1 MPAVRKIVRDAK
13 ANEYRLSSL
22 ILGVVKS
29 AAFRTAL
36 AEATDDGTK

>member
-1 MPAVRKIVRDAK
+1 M
-13 ANEYRLSSL
+13 SSL

-36 AEATDDGTK
+36 AERTVRTDDGSK